1 MKLDYCRETDYSG
14 KKTDRQVDE
23 VSHKL
28 SPSQP
33 GRPGGSNVS
42 TFTDGVGRA
51 GNIAICAI
59 SSEQRLKTK
68 DLHTDYSHFLNMKTN
83 FQCFKI
89 KPG

>member
-1 MKLDYCRETDYSG
+1 MG

-51 GNIAICAI
+51 GNIALCAI
-59 SSEQRLKTK
+59 LSEQPLKTK
-68 DLHTDYSHFLNMKTN
+68 DLQTDYSH
-83 FQCFKI
+83 I
-89 KPG
+89 